1 MRAHR
6 LAFLLLAAWV
16 LIEVPADSMDDDAP
30 AIGKAVRVKTF
41 DTRENCENYRTNAMA
56 ADAEMGMDTGLDQD
70 RAMRC
75 VSEDAL
81 QPKPAPVPPP
91 AAGTTE

>member
-16 LIEVPADSMDDDAP
+16 LIEVPSDSMNDDA
-30 AIGKAVRVKTF
+30 AIEKAVRVKSF
-41 DTRENCENYRTNAMA
+41 DTRENCENFRTNAMA
-56 ADAEMGMDTGLDQD
+56 VDAEMGMDDGLDQD

-75 VSEDAL
+75 VTEDAL
-81 QPKPAPVPPP
+81 KPKAAPASPP
-91 AAGTTE
+91 AAGKTN